1 MANLFAKVNTTG
13 QIPEQWKVSKII
25 PTFKEGNKTEQEKKK
40 EEEKEKEQKLA
51 LLHSF
56 ASRRRI

>member
-25 PTFKEGNKTEQEKKK
+25 PTFKKGNKTAMYVCMYVCM
-40 EEEKEKEQKLA
+40 LPYA
-51 LLHSF
+51 SF
-56 ASRRRI
+56 G